1 MSHKVLPLSEVMSH
15 EFGLIEG
22 NFHNISEADIASAIP
37 SHLTFEQLKQHLYE
51 GNLVLVSDT
60 PQTPALLS
68 YNDPIGPKTWRLN
81 SEVISE
87 LSDDAANNLLAITKT
102 TRATGGYRSCIGET
116 STPERVYTP
125 PPIATASEEELI
137 KEFEYSF
144 EVGCSD
150 TTIKKMVHS
159 DFALAKTEKENAVTR
174 WEQANTELGTR
185 YTALCVFDEP
195 KRLNIHIADDNLG
208 LTPLEAVTLQ
218 KAGSHKAEEGFI
230 PVVPA
235 VRLGERLGLPTEG
248 YYYHFNDGE
257 LVQEYKILGEEKW
270 AFYATQSTQDKL
282 NDERGFTKDQ
292 SAILVYWKLA
302 DQIIEN
308 QYIIYLERQI
318 TREELDNLSEDW
330 LCENGIKLDIPALF
344 DTVKQPEEARSEV
357 NNDETQAEQT
367 AATHTVTA
375 GEDWQSIAELY
386 GMGAKALLL
395 LNPVFEADPL
405 SLAVGD
411 EITVA
416 EKQQQQAPDKKNTFP
431 PLRPQTYNNIRNS
444 HYQHSDPLLGLTKY
458 RAINTADFVE
468 GDVVILN
475 LKDATSLLVFA
486 KSCTRPDGCIEI
498 GDQQESISNFGPWS
512 FFFAQANANPAAVI
526 PAIQATQAQMAMGS
540 SAAVAG
546 SPEQAQ
552 QTQTAAM
559 QLDKLA
565 GTLKDKIVESYR
577 WQVEGIGALFAMQQ
591 SLFGDNTQ
599 YTDQD
604 LRQVTTAQ
612 SRVRVHITEPQNGEF
627 YPHVQGYHVDDT
639 RIPIKYVKQG
649 NNGQLSVAIEENG
662 PTIYWTPEENGEASW
677 QTTPDHSD
685 GFEKDD
691 ILVTP
696 IHSDSDANVTVTP
709 APEEKDWR
717 DAILVFPE
725 SSGIAPLYVVYNQ
738 NSSSKAT
745 PQVKPLEAGTYGE
758 LAPRSVKDG
767 MDIDHIPSFKAI
779 QKWAESD
786 GQPLTKK
793 ELAALK
799 RATNGVAIPHEVH
812 KDFSRT
818 YGGRNTATQS
828 SLDSKDLREAAQ
840 KDMHILKTHLKDYG
854 YSEKD
859 IEAAFNK
866 LNRLNEESGIYE
878 QNN

>member
-1 MSHKVLPLSEVMSH
+1 MSH

-22 NFHNISEADIASAIP
+22 NFHNLTEADIASAIP
-37 SHLTFEQLKQHLYE
+37 AHLTFEQLKQHLYE
-51 GNLVLVSDT
+51 GKLALVSDT

-68 YNDPIGPKTWRLN
+68 YNDPVGPKTWRLN
-81 SEVISE
+81 SEVIPAF
-87 LSDDAANNLLAITKT
+87 SDDAANNLLAKTKITRT
-102 TRATGGYRSCIGET
+102 TGGYSSCLGET
-116 STPERVYTP
+116 STLERAYTP
-125 PPIATASEEELI
+125 QPIATESEEEI
-137 KEFEYSF
+137 TKEFEYSF

-150 TTIKKMVHS
+150 ATIKKMVHS

-174 WEQANTELGTR
+174 WEQTKTEQGTR

-195 KRLNIHIADDNLG
+195 KRLNIHIADDSFG
-208 LTPLEAVTLQ
+208 LTPLESITLQ
-218 KAGSHKAEEGFI
+218 KAGSHKTEEGFI

-248 YYYHFNDGE
+248 YYYHFNNGE

-270 AFYATQSTQDKL
+270 AFYATKSTQDKL

-302 DQIIEN
+302 NQVLEN
-308 QYIIYLERQI
+308 QYVIYLERQV

-330 LCENGIKLDIPALF
+330 LSENGVKLDIPALL
-344 DTVKQPEEARSEV
+344 DAAKQPEEACAED
-357 NNDETQAEQT
+357 NNDETEAQYTGE
-367 AATHTVTA
+367 THNVAA
-375 GEDWQSIAELY
+375 GETWQSVAKLY
-386 GMGAKALLL
+386 GMGAKALLS
-395 LNPVFEADPL
+395 LNPAYDADPL
-405 SLAVGD
+405 SLAAGD
-411 EITVA
+411 EIVVA
-416 EKQQQQAPDKKNTFP
+416 EVQQQQAPDKKNTFP

-458 RAINTADFVE
+458 RAINAADFVE
-468 GDVVILN
+468 GDVAILN
-475 LKDATSLLVFA
+475 LQDATSSLVFA
-486 KSCTRPDGCIEI
+486 KSCTRPEGCIEI

-512 FFFAQANANPAAVI
+512 FFFAQANATPAAFM

-540 SAAVAG
+540 SATVAG
-546 SPEQAQ
+546 SPEQTQ
-552 QTQTAAM
+552 QSQTAAM

-565 GTLKDKIVESYR
+565 GTLKDKIVEGYR

-612 SRVRVHITEPQNGEF
+612 SRVRVHITEPQDGEF

-709 APEEKDWR
+709 VPEEKDWR

-725 SSGIAPLYVVYNQ
+725 SSGIAPLYVVYKESPRDKPGVVTGKGEDIFGIWLADAGKDFGAPIPSQ
-738 NSSSKAT
+738 IADKLRGREFSSFDDFRR
-745 PQVKPLEAGTYGE
+745 VFWGE
-758 LAPRSVKDG
+758 IANDPTLSSQFIPANLKRMMDGKAPRARFKD
-767 MDIDHIPSFKAI
+767 
-779 QKWAESD
+779 
-786 GQPLTKK
+786 T
-793 ELAALK
+793 
-799 RATNGVAIPHEVH
+799 V
-812 KDFSRT
+812 
-818 YGGRNTATQS
+818 GGRRSFELHHVEEVQHGGSVYDVDNLRVNTP
-828 SLDSKDLREAAQ
+828 RN
-840 KDMHILKTHLKDYG
+840 HI
-854 YSEKD
+854 D
-859 IEAAFNK
+859 IHK
-866 LNRLNEESGIYE
+866 S
-878 QNN
+878 

>member
-1 MSHKVLPLSEVMSH
+1 MSH

-22 NFHNISEADIASAIP
+22 NFHNLAEADIASAIP
-37 SHLTFEQLKQHLYE
+37 AHLTFDQLKQHLHE
-51 GNLVLVSDT
+51 GKLVLVSDT
-60 PQTPALLS
+60 PQIPALLS

-81 SEVISE
+81 SEVISAFSE
-87 LSDDAANNLLAITKT
+87 DAAEELLAKTKIP
-102 TRATGGYRSCIGET
+102 RATGGYSTRIGET
-116 STPERVYTP
+116 ATLERAYTP
-125 PPIATASEEELI
+125 QPIAVESEEEI
-137 KEFEYSF
+137 TKEFEYSF

-150 TTIKKMVHS
+150 ATIKKMVHN

-174 WEQANTELGTR
+174 WEQANTEQGTR

-195 KRLNIHIADDNLG
+195 KRLNVHIADDNLG
-208 LTPLEAVTLQ
+208 LTSLESITLQ
-218 KAGSHKAEEGFI
+218 KAGSHKTEEGFI

-257 LVQEYKILGEEKW
+257 LVQEYKILGQEKW
-270 AFYATQSTQDKL
+270 AFYATRSTQETL

-302 DQIIEN
+302 NQVLEN

-330 LCENGIKLDIPALF
+330 LSENGIKLDVPALF
-344 DTVKQPEEARSEV
+344 DAVKQPEESRSD
-357 NNDETQAEQT
+357 NIDDETEAEQT
-367 AATHTVTA
+367 AATHIVVA
-375 GEDWQSIAELY
+375 GESWQSIAERH
-386 GMGAKALLL
+386 GMGAKALLS

-405 SLAVGD
+405 SLTIGD
-411 EITVA
+411 EIVVA
-416 EKQQQQAPDKKNTFP
+416 EAQQKQTPDKKNTFP

-458 RAINTADFVE
+458 RAINAADFVE
-468 GDVVILN
+468 GDVAILN
-475 LKDATSLLVFA
+475 LKDATSSLVFA
-486 KSCTRPDGCIEI
+486 KSCTRPEGCIEI
-498 GDQQESISNFGPWS
+498 GEQQESISNFGPWS
-512 FFFAQANANPAAVI
+512 FFFAQANATPAAVM

-546 SPEQAQ
+546 SPEQTQ

-565 GTLKDKIVESYR
+565 GTLKDKIVEGYR
-577 WQVEGIGALFAMQQ
+577 WQVEGIGALFVMQQ

-604 LRQVTTAQ
+604 LRQVTAAQ
-612 SRVRVHITEPQNGEF
+612 SRVRVHITEPQDGEF

-649 NNGQLSVAIEENG
+649 NNGQLSVAIEDNG

-696 IHSDSDANVTVTP
+696 IHSDSDANVIVTP

-725 SSGIAPLYVVYNQ
+725 SSGIAPLYVVYNK
-738 NSSSKAT
+738 NSSGKAN
-745 PQVKPLEAGTYGE
+745 PKVKPLEVGTYGE

-767 MDIDHIPSFKAI
+767 MDIDHIPS
-779 QKWAESD
+779 Q
-786 GQPLTKK
+786 
-793 ELAALK
+793 AALK
-799 RATNGVAIPHEVH
+799 TATETLLGQSLTREQERTLINSAAAIAIPQEVH
-812 KDFSRT
+812 RKCSET
-818 YGGRNTATQS
+818 YGGRNKKEKQHADAMDIKS
-828 SLDSKDLREAAQ
+828 AVDSNFDAIKSCLQEQ
-840 KDMHILKTHLKDYG
+840 G
-854 YSEKD
+854 YSEQELENARTKLHD
-859 IEAAFNK
+859 INK
-866 LNRLNEESGIYE
+866 
-878 QNN
+878 NNGWY

>member
-1 MSHKVLPLSEVMSH
+1 
-15 EFGLIEG
+15 
-22 NFHNISEADIASAIP
+22 
-37 SHLTFEQLKQHLYE
+37 
-51 GNLVLVSDT
+51 
-60 PQTPALLS
+60 
-68 YNDPIGPKTWRLN
+68 
-81 SEVISE
+81 
-87 LSDDAANNLLAITKT
+87 
-102 TRATGGYRSCIGET
+102 C
-116 STPERVYTP
+116 
-125 PPIATASEEELI
+125 
-137 KEFEYSF
+137 
-144 EVGCSD
+144 
-150 TTIKKMVHS
+150 
-159 DFALAKTEKENAVTR
+159 
-174 WEQANTELGTR
+174 
-185 YTALCVFDEP
+185 
-195 KRLNIHIADDNLG
+195 
-208 LTPLEAVTLQ
+208 
-218 KAGSHKAEEGFI
+218 
-230 PVVPA
+230 
-235 VRLGERLGLPTEG
+235 
-248 YYYHFNDGE
+248 
-257 LVQEYKILGEEKW
+257 
-270 AFYATQSTQDKL
+270 
-282 NDERGFTKDQ
+282 
-292 SAILVYWKLA
+292 KLA

-344 DTVKQPEEARSEV
+344 DAVKQPEEARSEG

-367 AATHTVTA
+367 AATHTVTV

-411 EITVA
+411 EIIVA

-458 RAINTADFVE
+458 RAINTADCIE

-475 LKDATSLLVFA
+475 LKDATSSIVFA
-486 KSCTRPDGCIEI
+486 KSCTRPEGCIEI

-546 SPEQAQ
+546 SPEQMQ

-565 GTLKDKIVESYR
+565 GTLKEKIVEGYR

-612 SRVRVHITEPQNGEF
+612 SRVRVHITEPQGGEF

-725 SSGIAPLYVVYNQ
+725 SSGIAPLYVVYKE
-738 NSSSKAT
+738 S
-745 PQVKPLEAGTYGE
+745 PRDKPGVVTGKGEDIFGIWLADAGKDLG
-758 LAPRSVKDG
+758 AP
-767 MDIDHIPSFKAI
+767 IPSQIADKLRGREFSSFDAFREGFWYAVGEDQTLINQFSRANQRLIKRGRSPFSLPSEQVGGRQRYELHHKEEI
-779 QKWAESD
+779 QYGGEVFHVD
-786 GQPLTKK
+786 NLCVLTP
-793 ELAALK
+793 K
-799 RATNGVAIPHEVH
+799 RHISIH
-812 KDFSRT
+812 KD
-818 YGGRNTATQS
+818 Q
-828 SLDSKDLREAAQ
+828 
-840 KDMHILKTHLKDYG
+840 
-854 YSEKD
+854 
-859 IEAAFNK
+859 
-866 LNRLNEESGIYE
+866 
-878 QNN
+878 

>member
-1 MSHKVLPLSEVMSH
+1 MSYKILPLSEVMSH

-22 NFHNISEADIASAIP
+22 DLHNLVEADVASVTP

-51 GNLVLVSDT
+51 GKLVLVSDT

-68 YNDPIGPKTWRLN
+68 YNDPVGSKTWRLN
-81 SEVISE
+81 SEAIPAF
-87 LSDDAANNLLAITKT
+87 SDDAADNLLAKTKITRT
-102 TRATGGYRSCIGET
+102 TGGYSSCIGDT
-116 STPERVYTP
+116 SALERVYTP
-125 PPIATASEEELI
+125 QPIAAESEEEI
-137 KEFEYSF
+137 TKEFEYSF

-150 TTIKKMVHS
+150 ATIKKMVHS
-159 DFALAKTEKENAVTR
+159 DFAIAKTENENAVTR
-174 WEQANTELGTR
+174 WEQANTEQGTR
-185 YTALCVFDEP
+185 YTALCAFDEP

-218 KAGSHKAEEGFI
+218 KAGSHKAIEGFI

-270 AFYATQSTQDKL
+270 AFYATQSTQDTL

-302 DQIIEN
+302 NQILEN

-318 TREELDNLSEDW
+318 TREELDNLNEDW
-330 LCENGIKLDIPALF
+330 LSENGIKLDIPALF
-344 DTVKQPEEARSEV
+344 DAAKQPEEARSED
-357 NNDETQAEQT
+357 NNDEAEAEQT
-367 AATHTVTA
+367 AATHIVVA
-375 GEDWQSIAELY
+375 GETWQSIAERY
-386 GMGAKALLL
+386 GMGAKALLS
-395 LNPVFEADPL
+395 LNPVFESDPL

-411 EITVA
+411 EIVIA
-416 EKQQQQAPDKKNTFP
+416 ETQQQQAPDKKNTFP

-458 RAINTADFVE
+458 RAINAADCVE
-468 GDVVILN
+468 GDVAILN
-475 LKDATSLLVFA
+475 LKDVMSSLVFA
-486 KSCTRPDGCIEI
+486 KSCTRPKGCIEI
-498 GDQQESISNFGPWS
+498 GDQQESISNFGSWS
-512 FFFAQANANPAAVI
+512 FFSQANAAVPAVI
-526 PAIQATQAQMAMGS
+526 PAIQATQAQMAIGS

-546 SPEQAQ
+546 SPEQTQ

-565 GTLKDKIVESYR
+565 GTLKDKIVEGYR

-612 SRVRVHITEPQNGEF
+612 SRIRVHITEPKDGEF
-627 YPHVQGYHVDDT
+627 YPHVQGYHIDDT

-649 NNGQLSVAIEENG
+649 SNDQLSVAIEKNG

-677 QTTPDHSD
+677 QSTPDHSD

-725 SSGIAPLYVVYNQ
+725 SSGIAPLYVVYNK
-738 NSSSKAT
+738 NSSGKT
-745 PQVKPLEAGTYGE
+745 KTQVKPLEVGTYGE

-767 MDIDHIPSFKAI
+767 MDIDHIPSLKAI

-840 KDMHILKTHLKDYG
+840 KDMNILKTHLKNYG

-878 QNN
+878 KNN

>member
-1 MSHKVLPLSEVMSH
+1 MSYKTLPLSEVMSH

-22 NFHNISEADIASAIP
+22 DFHNLAEADIASAIP
-37 SHLTFEQLKQHLYE
+37 ANLTFEQLKQHLYE
-51 GNLVLVSDT
+51 GKLILVSDR

-68 YNDPIGPKTWRLN
+68 YNDPIGSKTWRLN
-81 SEVISE
+81 SEVISAF
-87 LSDDAANNLLAITKT
+87 SDDAAEELLAKTKIP
-102 TRATGGYRSCIGET
+102 RATGGYSARIGDT
-116 STPERVYTP
+116 ATLERAYTP
-125 PPIATASEEELI
+125 QPIAVESEEEI
-137 KEFEYSF
+137 TKEFEYSF

-150 TTIKKMVHS
+150 ATIKKMVCCN
-159 DFALAKTEKENAVTR
+159 FALAKTEKENAVTR
-174 WEQANTELGTR
+174 WEQANTEQGTR

-218 KAGSHKAEEGFI
+218 KAGSHKTEEGFI

-257 LVQEYKILGEEKW
+257 LVQEYKILGQEKW
-270 AFYATQSTQDKL
+270 AFYATRSTQDTL

-302 DQIIEN
+302 NQVLEN

-330 LCENGIKLDIPALF
+330 LSENGIKLDIPALF
-344 DTVKQPEEARSEV
+344 DAAKQPEEARVED
-357 NNDETQAEQT
+357 NNDETEAEQT
-367 AATHTVTA
+367 AATHIVVA
-375 GEDWQSIAELY
+375 GETWQSIAERY
-386 GMGAKALLL
+386 GMGAKALLS

-405 SLAVGD
+405 SLAIGD
-411 EITVA
+411 EIVVA
-416 EKQQQQAPDKKNTFP
+416 EVLQQQAPDKKNTFP

-444 HYQHSDPLLGLTKY
+444 HYQHSDALLWLTTH
-458 RAINTADFVE
+458 RAINAADFVE
-468 GDVVILN
+468 SDVAILN
-475 LKDATSLLVFA
+475 LKDATSSLVFA
-486 KSCTRPDGCIEI
+486 KSCTRPEGCIEI

-512 FFFAQANANPAAVI
+512 FFFAQANATPAAFI

-546 SPEQAQ
+546 SPEQTQ

-565 GTLKDKIVESYR
+565 GTLKDKIVEGYR

-591 SLFGDNTQ
+591 NLFGDNTQ

-612 SRVRVHITEPQNGEF
+612 SRVRVHITEPKDGEF
-627 YPHVQGYHVDDT
+627 YPHVQGYHIDDT

-649 NNGQLSVAIEENG
+649 NNGQLSVAIEKNG
-662 PTIYWTPEENGEASW
+662 PSIYWTPEENGEASW
-677 QTTPDHSD
+677 QSTPDHSD

-696 IHSDSDANVTVTP
+696 IHSDGDANVTVTP

-725 SSGIAPLYVVYNQ
+725 SSGIAPLYVVYKE
-738 NSSSKAT
+738 S
-745 PQVKPLEAGTYGE
+745 PRDKPGVVTGKGEDIFGIWLAGAGKD
-758 LAPRSVKDG
+758 LGAP
-767 MDIDHIPSFKAI
+767 IPSQIADKLRGKEFSNFDAFRKAFWI
-779 QKWAESD
+779 
-786 GQPLTKK
+786 
-793 ELAALK
+793 
-799 RATNGVAIPHEVH
+799 EV
-812 KDFSRT
+812 
-818 YGGRNTATQS
+818 
-828 SLDSKDLREAAQ
+828 SKDSVLMAQ
-840 KDMHILKTHLKDYG
+840 FNRTNQKKISSGKSPIAPKGEHYG
-854 YSEKD
+854 KM
-859 IEAAFNK
+859 I
-866 LNRLNEESGIYE
+866 RYE
-878 QNN
+878 IHHQHEISKGGAVFHVDNLAVVTPKHHKRIHFGKN

>member
-1 MSHKVLPLSEVMSH
+1 
-15 EFGLIEG
+15 
-22 NFHNISEADIASAIP
+22 
-37 SHLTFEQLKQHLYE
+37 
-51 GNLVLVSDT
+51 
-60 PQTPALLS
+60 
-68 YNDPIGPKTWRLN
+68 
-81 SEVISE
+81 
-87 LSDDAANNLLAITKT
+87 
-102 TRATGGYRSCIGET
+102 
-116 STPERVYTP
+116 
-125 PPIATASEEELI
+125 
-137 KEFEYSF
+137 
-144 EVGCSD
+144 
-150 TTIKKMVHS
+150 
-159 DFALAKTEKENAVTR
+159 
-174 WEQANTELGTR
+174 
-185 YTALCVFDEP
+185 
-195 KRLNIHIADDNLG
+195 
-208 LTPLEAVTLQ
+208 
-218 KAGSHKAEEGFI
+218 
-230 PVVPA
+230 
-235 VRLGERLGLPTEG
+235 
-248 YYYHFNDGE
+248 
-257 LVQEYKILGEEKW
+257 
-270 AFYATQSTQDKL
+270 
-282 NDERGFTKDQ
+282 
-292 SAILVYWKLA
+292 
-302 DQIIEN
+302 
-308 QYIIYLERQI
+308 
-318 TREELDNLSEDW
+318 NLSEDW

-344 DTVKQPEEARSEV
+344 DAVKQPEEARSEG

-367 AATHTVTA
+367 AATHTVTV

-411 EITVA
+411 EIIVA

-458 RAINTADFVE
+458 RAINTADCIE

-475 LKDATSLLVFA
+475 LKDATSSLVFA
-486 KSCTRPDGCIEI
+486 KSCTRPEGCIEI

-546 SPEQAQ
+546 SPEQMQ

-565 GTLKDKIVESYR
+565 GTLKDKIVEGYR

-612 SRVRVHITEPQNGEF
+612 SRVRVHITEPQDGEF

-725 SSGIAPLYVVYNQ
+725 SSGIAPLYVVYKE
-738 NSSSKAT
+738 S
-745 PQVKPLEAGTYGE
+745 PRDKPGVVTGKGEDIFGIWLADAGKDLG
-758 LAPRSVKDG
+758 AP
-767 MDIDHIPSFKAI
+767 IPSQIADKLRGREFSSFDAFREGFWYAVGEDQTLLNQFSRANQRLIKRGRSPFSLPSEQVGGRQRYELHHKEEI
-779 QKWAESD
+779 QYGGEVFHVD
-786 GQPLTKK
+786 NLCVLTP
-793 ELAALK
+793 K
-799 RATNGVAIPHEVH
+799 RHISIH
-812 KDFSRT
+812 KD
-818 YGGRNTATQS
+818 Q
-828 SLDSKDLREAAQ
+828 
-840 KDMHILKTHLKDYG
+840 
-854 YSEKD
+854 
-859 IEAAFNK
+859 
-866 LNRLNEESGIYE
+866 
-878 QNN
+878 

>member
-1 MSHKVLPLSEVMSH
+1 MVFTLGISVSYKILPLSEVMSH

-22 NFHNISEADIASAIP
+22 DLHNLVEADVASVTP

-51 GNLVLVSDT
+51 GKLVLVSDT

-68 YNDPIGPKTWRLN
+68 YNDPIGSKTWRLN
-81 SEVISE
+81 SEVIPAF
-87 LSDDAANNLLAITKT
+87 SDDAADNLLAKTKITRT
-102 TRATGGYRSCIGET
+102 TGGYSSCIGDT
-116 STPERVYTP
+116 SALERVYTSQ
-125 PPIATASEEELI
+125 PIAAEDEEEI
-137 KEFEYSF
+137 TKEFEYSF

-150 TTIKKMVHS
+150 ATIKKMVHS
-159 DFALAKTEKENAVTR
+159 DFAIAKTENENAVTR
-174 WEQANTELGTR
+174 WEQANTEQGTR
-185 YTALCVFDEP
+185 YTALCAFDEP

-218 KAGSHKAEEGFI
+218 KAGSQKAVEGFI

-257 LVQEYKILGEEKW
+257 LVQEYKILEEEKW
-270 AFYATQSTQDKL
+270 AFYATQSTQDTL

-302 DQIIEN
+302 NQILEN

-318 TREELDNLSEDW
+318 TREELDHLSEDW
-330 LCENGIKLDIPALF
+330 LSENGIKLDIPALF
-344 DTVKQPEEARSEV
+344 DAAKQPEEARSED
-357 NNDETQAEQT
+357 NNDEAEAEQT
-367 AATHTVTA
+367 AATHIVVA
-375 GEDWQSIAELY
+375 GETWQSIAELY
-386 GMGAKALLL
+386 GIGAKALLS
-395 LNPVFEADPL
+395 LNPVFEDDPL

-411 EITVA
+411 EIVIA
-416 EKQQQQAPDKKNTFP
+416 ETQQQAPDKKNAFP

-458 RAINTADFVE
+458 RAINAADCVE
-468 GDVVILN
+468 GDVAILN
-475 LKDATSLLVFA
+475 LKDVMSSLVFA
-486 KSCTRPDGCIEI
+486 KSCTRPKGCIEI
-498 GDQQESISNFGPWS
+498 GDQQESISNFGSWS
-512 FFFAQANANPAAVI
+512 FFSQANAAVPAVI
-526 PAIQATQAQMAMGS
+526 PAIQATQAQMAIGS

-546 SPEQAQ
+546 SPEQTQ
-552 QTQTAAM
+552 QSQTAAM

-565 GTLKDKIVESYR
+565 GTLKDKIVEGYR

-612 SRVRVHITEPQNGEF
+612 SRIRVHITEPKDGEF
-627 YPHVQGYHVDDT
+627 YPHVQGYHIDDT

-649 NNGQLSVAIEENG
+649 SSGQLSVAIEKNG

-685 GFEKDD
+685 GFEKND

-725 SSGIAPLYVVYNQ
+725 SSGIAPLYVVYKESPRDKPGVVTGKGEDIFGIWLADAGKDLGAPVPSQ
-738 NSSSKAT
+738 IADKLRGREFSSFDDFRR
-745 PQVKPLEAGTYGE
+745 VFWGE
-758 LAPRSVKDG
+758 IANDPTLSSQFIPANLKRMMDGKAPRARFKD
-767 MDIDHIPSFKAI
+767 
-779 QKWAESD
+779 
-786 GQPLTKK
+786 T
-793 ELAALK
+793 
-799 RATNGVAIPHEVH
+799 V
-812 KDFSRT
+812 
-818 YGGRNTATQS
+818 GGRRSFELHHVEEIQHGGSVYDVDNLRVNTP
-828 SLDSKDLREAAQ
+828 RN
-840 KDMHILKTHLKDYG
+840 HI
-854 YSEKD
+854 D
-859 IEAAFNK
+859 IHK
-866 LNRLNEESGIYE
+866 S
-878 QNN
+878 

>member
-1 MSHKVLPLSEVMSH
+1 MSYKTLPLSEVMSH

-22 NFHNISEADIASAIP
+22 NFHNLAEADIASAIP
-37 SHLTFEQLKQHLYE
+37 AHLTFEQLKQHLHE
-51 GNLVLVSDT
+51 GKLVLVSDT
-60 PQTPALLS
+60 PQIPAFLS

-81 SEVISE
+81 SEVISAF
-87 LSDDAANNLLAITKT
+87 SDDATKELLAKTKIS
-102 TRATGGYRSCIGET
+102 RATGGYSTRIVET
-116 STPERVYTP
+116 ATLERAYTP
-125 PPIATASEEELI
+125 QPIATESEEEI
-137 KEFEYSF
+137 TKEFEYSF

-150 TTIKKMVHS
+150 ATMKKMVHS

-174 WEQANTELGTR
+174 WEQANTEQGTR

-218 KAGSHKAEEGFI
+218 KAGSHKAVEGFI

-270 AFYATQSTQDKL
+270 AFYATRSTQDTL

-302 DQIIEN
+302 NQVLEN

-330 LCENGIKLDIPALF
+330 LSENGIKLDIPALF
-344 DTVKQPEEARSEV
+344 DAAKQPEEARVED
-357 NNDETQAEQT
+357 NNDETEAEQT
-367 AATHTVTA
+367 AATHIVVA
-375 GEDWQSIAELY
+375 GETWQSIAELY
-386 GMGAKALLL
+386 GMGAKALLS

-405 SLAVGD
+405 SLSAGD
-411 EITVA
+411 EIVVA
-416 EKQQQQAPDKKNTFP
+416 EAQQQAPDKKDTFP

-444 HYQHSDPLLGLTKY
+444 HYQHSDALLWLTTH
-458 RAINTADFVE
+458 RAINAADFVE
-468 GDVVILN
+468 SDVAILN
-475 LKDATSLLVFA
+475 LKDATSSLVFA
-486 KSCTRPDGCIEI
+486 KSCTRPEGCIEI

-512 FFFAQANANPAAVI
+512 FFFAQANANPAAAI

-546 SPEQAQ
+546 SPEQTQ

-565 GTLKDKIVESYR
+565 GTLKDKIVEGYR

-612 SRVRVHITEPQNGEF
+612 SRVRVHITEPQDGEF

-649 NNGQLSVAIEENG
+649 NNGQLSVAIEDNG

-696 IHSDSDANVTVTP
+696 IHSDGDTNVTVTP

-725 SSGIAPLYVVYNQ
+725 SSGIAPLYVVYATFGK
-738 NSSSKAT
+738 SSSKNYKKTFFDEYPELEGKVVVHHAVEQQVLLRYPDIVTESEMHSLENLRGIPKEKNSTLHLSKIRREWNRFYRTNPSASKQDLLDYAEQIDNKWGHEFT
-745 PQVKPLEAGTYGE
+745 PQL
-758 LAPRSVKDG
+758 D
-767 MDIDHIPSFKAI
+767 
-779 QKWAESD
+779 
-786 GQPLTKK
+786 TKK
-793 ELAALK
+793 
-799 RATNGVAIPHEVH
+799 
-812 KDFSRT
+812 
-818 YGGRNTATQS
+818 
-828 SLDSKDLREAAQ
+828 
-840 KDMHILKTHLKDYG
+840 
-854 YSEKD
+854 
-859 IEAAFNK
+859 
-866 LNRLNEESGIYE
+866 
-878 QNN
+878 

>member
-1 MSHKVLPLSEVMSH
+1 MSYKVLPLSEVMSH

-81 SEVISE
+81 SEVIPAF
-87 LSDDAANNLLAITKT
+87 SDDTANNLLAKTKITRT
-102 TRATGGYRSCIGET
+102 TGGYSSCLGET
-116 STPERVYTP
+116 STLERVYTP
-125 PPIATASEEELI
+125 QPIATESEEEI
-137 KEFEYSF
+137 TKEFEYSF

-150 TTIKKMVHS
+150 ATIKKMVHS
-159 DFALAKTEKENAVTR
+159 DFALAKTEKENALTR
-174 WEQANTELGTR
+174 WEQTNTEQGTR

-208 LTPLEAVTLQ
+208 LTPQEAVTL
-218 KAGSHKAEEGFI
+218 KKVGSHKAEEGFI

-282 NDERGFTKDQ
+282 NDEGGFTKDQ

-344 DTVKQPEEARSEV
+344 NAVKQPEEARSEG

-367 AATHTVTA
+367 AATHTVTV

-411 EITVA
+411 EIIVA

-458 RAINTADFVE
+458 RAINTADCIE

-475 LKDATSLLVFA
+475 LKDATSSLVFA
-486 KSCTRPDGCIEI
+486 KSCTRPEGCIEI

-546 SPEQAQ
+546 SPEQMQ

-565 GTLKDKIVESYR
+565 GTLKDKIVEGYR

-612 SRVRVHITEPQNGEF
+612 SRVRVHITEPQDGEF

-725 SSGIAPLYVVYNQ
+725 SSGIAPLYVVYKERLRDKPGVVTGKGEDILGIWLADAGKDLGAPIPSQ
-738 NSSSKAT
+738 IADKLRGSEFSSFDDFRR
-745 PQVKPLEAGTYGE
+745 VFWGE
-758 LAPRSVKDG
+758 IANDPTLSSQFIPANLKRMMDGKAPRARFKD
-767 MDIDHIPSFKAI
+767 
-779 QKWAESD
+779 
-786 GQPLTKK
+786 T
-793 ELAALK
+793 
-799 RATNGVAIPHEVH
+799 V
-812 KDFSRT
+812 
-818 YGGRNTATQS
+818 GGRRSFELHHVEEIQHGGSVYDVDNLRVNTP
-828 SLDSKDLREAAQ
+828 RN
-840 KDMHILKTHLKDYG
+840 HI
-854 YSEKD
+854 D
-859 IEAAFNK
+859 IHK
-866 LNRLNEESGIYE
+866 S
-878 QNN
+878 

>member
-1 MSHKVLPLSEVMSH
+1 MSYKTLPLSEVMSH

-22 NFHNISEADIASAIP
+22 DFHNLAEADIASAIP
-37 SHLTFEQLKQHLYE
+37 AHLTFEQLKQHLHE
-51 GNLVLVSDT
+51 GKLVLVSDT

-68 YNDPIGPKTWRLN
+68 YNDPIGSKTWRLN
-81 SEVISE
+81 SEVISAF
-87 LSDDAANNLLAITKT
+87 SDDATKELLAKTKT
-102 TRATGGYRSCIGET
+102 PRATGGYSTRIVET
-116 STPERVYTP
+116 ATLERAYTP
-125 PPIATASEEELI
+125 QPIATESEEEI
-137 KEFEYSF
+137 TKEFEYSF

-150 TTIKKMVHS
+150 ATIKKMVHS

-174 WEQANTELGTR
+174 WEQANTEQGTR

-218 KAGSHKAEEGFI
+218 KAGSHKTEEGFI

-270 AFYATQSTQDKL
+270 AFYATRSTQDKL

-302 DQIIEN
+302 NQVLEN
-308 QYIIYLERQI
+308 QYIIYLDRQI

-330 LCENGIKLDIPALF
+330 LSENGIKLDIPALF
-344 DTVKQPEEARSEV
+344 DAAKQPEEARVED
-357 NNDETQAEQT
+357 NNDETEAEQT
-367 AATHTVTA
+367 AATHIVVA
-375 GEDWQSIAELY
+375 GETWQSIAERY
-386 GMGAKALLL
+386 GMGAKALLS
-395 LNPVFEADPL
+395 LNPVYDADPL
-405 SLAVGD
+405 SLSAGD
-411 EITVA
+411 EIVVA
-416 EKQQQQAPDKKNTFP
+416 EAEHQQAPDKKNTFP

-444 HYQHSDPLLGLTKY
+444 HYQHSDALLWLTTH
-458 RAINTADFVE
+458 RAINAADFVE
-468 GDVVILN
+468 SDVAILN
-475 LKDATSLLVFA
+475 LKDATSSLVFA
-486 KSCTRPDGCIEI
+486 KSCTRPEGCIEI

-512 FFFAQANANPAAVI
+512 FFFAQANATPAAFM

-546 SPEQAQ
+546 SPEQTQ

-565 GTLKDKIVESYR
+565 GTLKDKIVEGYR

-612 SRVRVHITEPQNGEF
+612 SRVRVHITEPKDGEF

-649 NNGQLSVAIEENG
+649 NNGQLSVAIEKNG

-696 IHSDSDANVTVTP
+696 IHSDGDANVTVTP

-725 SSGIAPLYVVYNQ
+725 SSGIAPLYVVYNK
-738 NSSSKAT
+738 NSSGKAN
-745 PQVKPLEAGTYGE
+745 PKVKPLEVGTYGE

-767 MDIDHIPSFKAI
+767 MDIDHIPSK
-779 QKWAESD
+779 
-786 GQPLTKK
+786 
-793 ELAALK
+793 AALL
-799 RATNGVAIPHEVH
+799 RAAEEMIGRPLSSDEKAAIIKSGASVAIPREIHQKCSE
-812 KDFSRT
+812 T
-818 YGGRNTATQS
+818 YGGRNKEAKQI
-828 SLDSKDLREAAQ
+828 DDAKDLKSAVDSNFNAIKEC
-840 KDMHILKTHLKDYG
+840 LKNNG
-854 YSEKD
+854 YIEEELEKARSELH
-859 IEAAFNK
+859 K
-866 LNRLNEESGIYE
+866 LNK
-878 QNN
+878 QNGWY

>member
-1 MSHKVLPLSEVMSH
+1 MSYKVLPLSELMSH

-22 NFHNISEADIASAIP
+22 NFHNLAEADIASAIP
-37 SHLTFEQLKQHLYE
+37 AHLTFEQLKQHLYE
-51 GNLVLVSDT
+51 GKLILVSDT

-68 YNDPIGPKTWRLN
+68 YNDPIGSKTWRLN
-81 SEVISE
+81 SEVISAF
-87 LSDDAANNLLAITKT
+87 SDDAAEELLAKTKIP
-102 TRATGGYRSCIGET
+102 RATGGYSARIGDT
-116 STPERVYTP
+116 VTLERAYTP
-125 PPIATASEEELI
+125 QPIAVESEEEI
-137 KEFEYSF
+137 TKEFEYSF

-150 TTIKKMVHS
+150 ATIKKMVHN

-174 WEQANTELGTR
+174 WEQANTEQGTR

-218 KAGSHKAEEGFI
+218 KAGSHKTEEGFI

-257 LVQEYKILGEEKW
+257 LVQEYKILGQEKW
-270 AFYATQSTQDKL
+270 AFYATRSTQDTL

-302 DQIIEN
+302 NQVLEN

-330 LCENGIKLDIPALF
+330 LSENGIKLDVPALF
-344 DTVKQPEEARSEV
+344 DAVKQPEESRSD
-357 NNDETQAEQT
+357 NIDDETEAEQT
-367 AATHTVTA
+367 AATHIVVA
-375 GEDWQSIAELY
+375 GESWQSIAERY
-386 GMGAKALLL
+386 GMGAKALLS

-405 SLAVGD
+405 SLTIGD
-411 EITVA
+411 EIVVA
-416 EKQQQQAPDKKNTFP
+416 EAQQKQAPDKKNTFP

-458 RAINTADFVE
+458 RAINAADFVE
-468 GDVVILN
+468 GDVAILN
-475 LKDATSLLVFA
+475 LKDATSSLVFA
-486 KSCTRPDGCIEI
+486 KSCTRPEGCIEI

-512 FFFAQANANPAAVI
+512 FFFAQANATPAAFI

-546 SPEQAQ
+546 SPEQTQ
-552 QTQTAAM
+552 QSQTAAM

-565 GTLKDKIVESYR
+565 GTLKDKIVEGYR

-612 SRVRVHITEPQNGEF
+612 SRVRVHITEPRNGEF

-649 NNGQLSVAIEENG
+649 NNSQLSVAIEENG

-725 SSGIAPLYVVYNQ
+725 SSGIAPLYVVYKE
-738 NSSSKAT
+738 S
-745 PQVKPLEAGTYGE
+745 PRDKPGVVTGKGEDIFGIWLADAGKDLG
-758 LAPRSVKDG
+758 AP
-767 MDIDHIPSFKAI
+767 IPSQIADKLRGREFSSFDAFRQAFWLEVSQDSFLKGQFNAQNQIRIGLGKAP
-779 QKWAESD
+779 KTRSRD
-786 GQPLTKK
+786 KVGKRNSF
-793 ELAALK
+793 ELHHIDEVQNGGKVYDLDNLK
-799 RATNGVAIPHEVH
+799 VTTPKN
-812 KDFSRT
+812 
-818 YGGRNTATQS
+818 
-828 SLDSKDLREAAQ
+828 
-840 KDMHILKTHLKDYG
+840 HI
-854 YSEKD
+854 D
-859 IEAAFNK
+859 IHRGMK
-866 LNRLNEESGIYE
+866 
-878 QNN
+878 

>member
-1 MSHKVLPLSEVMSH
+1 MSH

-22 NFHNISEADIASAIP
+22 DFHNLAEADIASAIP
-37 SHLTFEQLKQHLYE
+37 AHLTFEQLKQHLHE
-51 GNLVLVSDT
+51 GKLVLVSDT

-81 SEVISE
+81 SEVISAF
-87 LSDDAANNLLAITKT
+87 SDDATKELLAKTKT
-102 TRATGGYRSCIGET
+102 PRATGGYSARIGDTATLERAYT
-116 STPERVYTP
+116 SQ
-125 PPIATASEEELI
+125 PIATETEEELT

-150 TTIKKMVHS
+150 ATIKKMVRC
-159 DFALAKTEKENAVTR
+159 DFTLAKTQNEGAVTR
-174 WEQANTELGTR
+174 WEQANTELGTL
-185 YTALCVFDEP
+185 YTALSAFDEP
-195 KRLNIHIADDNLG
+195 RRLNIHIADANLG

-218 KAGSHKAEEGFI
+218 KAGSHKAVEGFI

-257 LVQEYKILGEEKW
+257 LIQEYKILGQEKW
-270 AFYATQSTQDKL
+270 AFYATQSTQDTL

-302 DQIIEN
+302 NQELKN

-330 LCENGIKLDIPALF
+330 LSENGIKLDVPALF
-344 DTVKQPEEARSEV
+344 DAAKQPEEAREED
-357 NNDETQAEQT
+357 NNDETEAQQT
-367 AATHTVTA
+367 EATHNVAA
-375 GEDWQSIAELY
+375 GETWQSIAELY
-386 GMGAKALLL
+386 GMGAKALLS
-395 LNPVFEADPL
+395 LNPAYDADPL
-405 SLAVGD
+405 SLSAGD
-411 EITVA
+411 EIVVA
-416 EKQQQQAPDKKNTFP
+416 EAQHQQAPDKKDTFP

-444 HYQHSDPLLGLTKY
+444 HYQHSDALLWLTTH
-458 RAINTADFVE
+458 RAINAADFVE
-468 GDVVILN
+468 SDVAILN
-475 LKDATSLLVFA
+475 LKDATSSLVFA
-486 KSCTRPDGCIEI
+486 KSCTRPEGCIEI

-512 FFFAQANANPAAVI
+512 FLIAQANATPAAVI
-526 PAIQATQAQMAMGS
+526 PAIQATQAQMAIGS

-546 SPEQAQ
+546 SPEQTQ

-565 GTLKDKIVESYR
+565 GTLKDKIVEGYR

-612 SRVRVHITEPQNGEF
+612 SRVRVHITEPQDGEF

-649 NNGQLSVAIEENG
+649 NNGQLSVAIEDNG

-696 IHSDSDANVTVTP
+696 IHSYGDANVTVTP

-725 SSGIAPLYVVYNQ
+725 SSGIAPLYVVYKE
-738 NSSSKAT
+738 S
-745 PQVKPLEAGTYGE
+745 PRDKPGVVTGKGEDILGIWLAGAGKD
-758 LAPRSVKDG
+758 LGAP
-767 MDIDHIPSFKAI
+767 IPSQIADKLRGKEFSNFDAFRKAFWI
-779 QKWAESD
+779 
-786 GQPLTKK
+786 
-793 ELAALK
+793 
-799 RATNGVAIPHEVH
+799 EV
-812 KDFSRT
+812 
-818 YGGRNTATQS
+818 
-828 SLDSKDLREAAQ
+828 SKDSVLMAQ
-840 KDMHILKTHLKDYG
+840 FNRTNQKKISSGKSPIAPKGEHYG
-854 YSEKD
+854 KM
-859 IEAAFNK
+859 I
-866 LNRLNEESGIYE
+866 RYE
-878 QNN
+878 IHHQHEISKGGAVFHVDNLAVVTPKHHKRIHFGKN

>member
-1 MSHKVLPLSEVMSH
+1 MSH

-22 NFHNISEADIASAIP
+22 DFHNLAEADIASAIP
-37 SHLTFEQLKQHLYE
+37 AHLTFEQLKQHLHE
-51 GNLVLVSDT
+51 GKLVLVSDT

-81 SEVISE
+81 SEVISAF
-87 LSDDAANNLLAITKT
+87 SDDATKELLAKT
-102 TRATGGYRSCIGET
+102 TPPRATGGYSARIGDTATLERAYT
-116 STPERVYTP
+116 SQ
-125 PPIATASEEELI
+125 PIATETEEELT

-150 TTIKKMVHS
+150 ATIKKMVRC
-159 DFALAKTEKENAVTR
+159 DFTLAKTQNEGAVTR
-174 WEQANTELGTR
+174 WEQANTELGTL
-185 YTALCVFDEP
+185 YTALSAFDEP
-195 KRLNIHIADDNLG
+195 RRLNIHIADANLG

-270 AFYATQSTQDKL
+270 AFYATRSTQDKL
-282 NDERGFTKDQ
+282 NNERGFTKDQ

-302 DQIIEN
+302 NQVLEN

-330 LCENGIKLDIPALF
+330 LSENGIKLDIPALF
-344 DTVKQPEEARSEV
+344 DAAKQPEEAREED
-357 NNDETQAEQT
+357 NNDETEAQQT
-367 AATHTVTA
+367 EATHNVAA
-375 GEDWQSIAELY
+375 GETWQSIAELY
-386 GMGAKALLL
+386 GMGAKALLS
-395 LNPVFEADPL
+395 LNPAYDADPL
-405 SLAVGD
+405 SLSAGD
-411 EITVA
+411 EIVVA
-416 EKQQQQAPDKKNTFP
+416 EAQHQQAPDKKNTFP

-444 HYQHSDPLLGLTKY
+444 HYQHCEALLWLTTH
-458 RAINTADFVE
+458 RAINAADFVE
-468 GDVVILN
+468 SDVAILN
-475 LKDATSLLVFA
+475 LKDATSSLVFA
-486 KSCTRPDGCIEI
+486 KSCTRPEGCIEI
-498 GDQQESISNFGPWS
+498 GDQQESISNFGSWS
-512 FFFAQANANPAAVI
+512 FFSQANAAVPAVI
-526 PAIQATQAQMAMGS
+526 PAIQATQAQMAIGS

-546 SPEQAQ
+546 SPEQTQ

-565 GTLKDKIVESYR
+565 GTLKDKIVEGYR

-612 SRVRVHITEPQNGEF
+612 SRVRVHITEPQDGEF

-649 NNGQLSVAIEENG
+649 NNGQLSVAIEKNG

-696 IHSDSDANVTVTP
+696 IHSDGDANVTVTP

-725 SSGIAPLYVVYNQ
+725 SSGIAPLYVVYKE
-738 NSSSKAT
+738 S
-745 PQVKPLEAGTYGE
+745 PRDKPGVVTGKGEDIFGIWLADAGKDLG
-758 LAPRSVKDG
+758 AP
-767 MDIDHIPSFKAI
+767 IPSQIADKLRGKEFSSFDAFREGFWYAVGEDQTLINQFSRANQRLIKRGRSPFSLPSEQVGGRQRYELHHKEEI
-779 QKWAESD
+779 QHGGEVFHVD
-786 GQPLTKK
+786 NLCVLTP
-793 ELAALK
+793 K
-799 RATNGVAIPHEVH
+799 RHISIH
-812 KDFSRT
+812 KD
-818 YGGRNTATQS
+818 Q
-828 SLDSKDLREAAQ
+828 
-840 KDMHILKTHLKDYG
+840 
-854 YSEKD
+854 
-859 IEAAFNK
+859 
-866 LNRLNEESGIYE
+866 
-878 QNN
+878 

>member
-1 MSHKVLPLSEVMSH
+1 MSH

-22 NFHNISEADIASAIP
+22 DFHNLAEADIASAIP
-37 SHLTFEQLKQHLYE
+37 AHLTFEQLKQHLHE
-51 GNLVLVSDT
+51 GKLVLVSDT
-60 PQTPALLS
+60 PQTPTLLS

-81 SEVISE
+81 SEVISAF
-87 LSDDAANNLLAITKT
+87 SDDATKELLAKTKT
-102 TRATGGYRSCIGET
+102 PRATGGYSARIGDTATLERAYT
-116 STPERVYTP
+116 SQ
-125 PPIATASEEELI
+125 PIATETEEELT

-150 TTIKKMVHS
+150 ATIKKMVRC
-159 DFALAKTEKENAVTR
+159 DFTLAKTQNEGAVTR
-174 WEQANTELGTR
+174 WEQANTERGTL
-185 YTALCVFDEP
+185 YTALSAFDEP
-195 KRLNIHIADDNLG
+195 RRLNIHIADANLG

-218 KAGSHKAEEGFI
+218 KAGSHKAVEGFI

-257 LVQEYKILGEEKW
+257 LVQEYKILGQEKW
-270 AFYATQSTQDKL
+270 AFYATRSTQDKL

-302 DQIIEN
+302 NQVLEN

-330 LCENGIKLDIPALF
+330 LSENGIKLDIPALF
-344 DTVKQPEEARSEV
+344 DAAKQPEEAREED
-357 NNDETQAEQT
+357 NNDETEAQQT
-367 AATHTVTA
+367 EATHNVAA
-375 GEDWQSIAELY
+375 GETWQSIAERY
-386 GMGAKALLL
+386 GMGAKALLS
-395 LNPVFEADPL
+395 LNPAYDADPL
-405 SLAVGD
+405 SLSAGD
-411 EITVA
+411 EIVVA
-416 EKQQQQAPDKKNTFP
+416 EAQHQQAPDKKDTFP

-444 HYQHSDPLLGLTKY
+444 HYQHSDALLWLTTH
-458 RAINTADFVE
+458 RAINAADFVE
-468 GDVVILN
+468 SDVAILN
-475 LKDATSLLVFA
+475 LKDATSSLVFA
-486 KSCTRPDGCIEI
+486 KSCTRPEGCIEI

-512 FFFAQANANPAAVI
+512 FFFAQANATPAAFM

-540 SAAVAG
+540 SAAVAD
-546 SPEQAQ
+546 SPEQTQ

-565 GTLKDKIVESYR
+565 GTLKDKVVEGYR

-612 SRVRVHITEPQNGEF
+612 SRVRVHITEPQDGEF

-649 NNGQLSVAIEENG
+649 NNGQLSVAIEKSG

-696 IHSDSDANVTVTP
+696 IHSDGEANVTVTP

-725 SSGIAPLYVVYNQ
+725 SSGIAPLYVVYNK
-738 NSSSKAT
+738 NSSGKAN
-745 PQVKPLEAGTYGE
+745 PKVKPLEVGTYGE

-840 KDMHILKTHLKDYG
+840 KDMNILKTHLKNYG

-878 QNN
+878 KNN

>member
-1 MSHKVLPLSEVMSH
+1 MSH

-22 NFHNISEADIASAIP
+22 NFHNLAEADIASAIP
-37 SHLTFEQLKQHLYE
+37 AHLTFEQLKQHLHE
-51 GNLVLVSDT
+51 GKLVLVSDT
-60 PQTPALLS
+60 PQIPALLS

-81 SEVISE
+81 SEVISAF
-87 LSDDAANNLLAITKT
+87 SDDATKELLAKTKIP
-102 TRATGGYRSCIGET
+102 RAMGGYSTRIVET
-116 STPERVYTP
+116 ATLERAYTP
-125 PPIATASEEELI
+125 QPIATESEEEI
-137 KEFEYSF
+137 TKEFEYSF

-150 TTIKKMVHS
+150 ATIKKMVHS

-174 WEQANTELGTR
+174 WEQTNTEQGTR

-218 KAGSHKAEEGFI
+218 KAGSCKTDEGFI

-270 AFYATQSTQDKL
+270 AFYATQSTQDTL

-292 SAILVYWKLA
+292 SAILVYWKFANQVL
-302 DQIIEN
+302 EN

-330 LCENGIKLDIPALF
+330 LSENGIKLDIPALF
-344 DTVKQPEEARSEV
+344 DAAKQPEEARVED
-357 NNDETQAEQT
+357 NNDETEAEQT
-367 AATHTVTA
+367 AATHIVVA
-375 GEDWQSIAELY
+375 GETWQSIAELY
-386 GMGAKALLL
+386 GMGAKALLS
-395 LNPVFEADPL
+395 LNPAYDADPL
-405 SLAVGD
+405 SLSAGD
-411 EITVA
+411 EIVVA
-416 EKQQQQAPDKKNTFP
+416 EAQHQQAPDKKNTFP

-444 HYQHSDPLLGLTKY
+444 HYQHSDALLWLTTH
-458 RAINTADFVE
+458 RAINAADFVE
-468 GDVVILN
+468 SDVAILN
-475 LKDATSLLVFA
+475 LKDATSSLVFA
-486 KSCTRPDGCIEI
+486 KSCTRPEGCIEI
-498 GDQQESISNFGPWS
+498 SDQQESISNFGPWS
-512 FFFAQANANPAAVI
+512 FFFAQANATPAAVI
-526 PAIQATQAQMAMGS
+526 PAIQATQAQIAMGS

-546 SPEQAQ
+546 SPEQTQ
-552 QTQTAAM
+552 QSQTAAM

-565 GTLKDKIVESYR
+565 GTLKDKIVEGYR

-591 SLFGDNTQ
+591 NLFGDNTQ

-612 SRVRVHITEPQNGEF
+612 SRVRVHITEPKDGEF
-627 YPHVQGYHVDDT
+627 YPHVQGYHIDDT

-649 NNGQLSVAIEENG
+649 SSGQLSVAIEKNG

-725 SSGIAPLYVVYNQ
+725 SSGIVPLYIVYSENAYSSGFKTFLSP
-738 NSSSKAT
+738 NSYPGVSRARHFQEANENLLKMMETDPEFASQMESLNIKLERTAT
-745 PQVKPLEAGTYGE
+745 G
-758 LAPRSVKDG
+758 LAPRRPPKG
-767 MDIDHIPSFKAI
+767 WTWH
-779 QKWAESD
+779 
-786 GQPLTKK
+786 
-793 ELAALK
+793 
-799 RATNGVAIPHEVH
+799 HE
-812 KDFSRT
+812 
-818 YGGRNTATQS
+818 
-828 SLDSKDLREAAQ
+828 REKGSMVLVPREQ
-840 KDMHILKTHLKDYG
+840 HTIGSEEWKVLHPDNKGG
-854 YSEKD
+854 YSIWGK
-859 IEAAFNK
+859 
-866 LNRLNEESGIYE
+866 
-878 QNN
+878 

>member
-1 MSHKVLPLSEVMSH
+1 MSH

-22 NFHNISEADIASAIP
+22 SFHNLAEADIASAIP
-37 SHLTFEQLKQHLYE
+37 AHLTFEQLKQHLHE
-51 GNLVLVSDT
+51 GKLVLVSDT
-60 PQTPALLS
+60 PQTSALLS

-81 SEVISE
+81 SEVISAF
-87 LSDDAANNLLAITKT
+87 SDDAAKELLAKTKIP
-102 TRATGGYRSCIGET
+102 RATGGYSARIGET
-116 STPERVYTP
+116 ATLERAYTSQ
-125 PPIATASEEELI
+125 PIATETEEELT

-150 TTIKKMVHS
+150 TTIKKMVRC
-159 DFALAKTEKENAVTR
+159 DFALAKTQNEGAVTR
-174 WEQANTELGTR
+174 WEQANTEQGTL
-185 YTALCVFDEP
+185 YTALSAFDEP
-195 KRLNIHIADDNLG
+195 RRLNIHIADDNLG
-208 LTPLEAVTLQ
+208 LTPLEAITLE
-218 KAGSHKAEEGFI
+218 KAGSHKAVEGFI

-257 LVQEYKILGEEKW
+257 LVQEYKILGQEKW
-270 AFYATQSTQDKL
+270 AFYATQSTQDTL

-302 DQIIEN
+302 NQVLEN
-308 QYIIYLERQI
+308 QYIIYLDRQI
-318 TREELDNLSEDW
+318 TREELDTLSEDW
-330 LCENGIKLDIPALF
+330 LSENGIKLDISALF
-344 DTVKQPEEARSEV
+344 DAAKQPEEAREED
-357 NNDETQAEQT
+357 NNDETEAQQT
-367 AATHTVTA
+367 EATHNVAA
-375 GEDWQSIAELY
+375 GETWQSIAELY
-386 GMGAKALLL
+386 GMGAKALLS
-395 LNPVFEADPL
+395 LNPAYDVDPL
-405 SLAVGD
+405 SLAAGD
-411 EITVA
+411 EIVVA
-416 EKQQQQAPDKKNTFP
+416 EAQQQQAPDKKNTFP

-444 HYQHSDPLLGLTKY
+444 HYQHSDALLWLTTY
-458 RAINTADFVE
+458 RAINAADFVE
-468 GDVVILN
+468 GDVAILN
-475 LKDATSLLVFA
+475 LKDATSSLVFA
-486 KSCTRPDGCIEI
+486 KSCTRPEGCIEI

-546 SPEQAQ
+546 SPEQTQ
-552 QTQTAAM
+552 QTQTAAL

-565 GTLKDKIVESYR
+565 GTLKDKVVEGYR

-612 SRVRVHITEPQNGEF
+612 SRVRVHITEPKDGEF

-677 QTTPDHSD
+677 QSTPDHSD

-696 IHSDSDANVTVTP
+696 IHSDSDASVTVTP

-725 SSGIAPLYVVYNQ
+725 SSGIAPLYVVYKE
-738 NSSSKAT
+738 S
-745 PQVKPLEAGTYGE
+745 PRDKPGVVTGKGEDIFGIWLADAGKDFG
-758 LAPRSVKDG
+758 AP
-767 MDIDHIPSFKAI
+767 IPSQIADKLRGKEFSSFDAFREGFWYAVGEDQTLINQFSRANQRLIKRGRSPFSLPSEQVGGRQRYELHHKEEI
-779 QKWAESD
+779 QHGGEVFHVD
-786 GQPLTKK
+786 NLCVLTP
-793 ELAALK
+793 K
-799 RATNGVAIPHEVH
+799 RHISIH
-812 KDFSRT
+812 KD
-818 YGGRNTATQS
+818 Q
-828 SLDSKDLREAAQ
+828 
-840 KDMHILKTHLKDYG
+840 
-854 YSEKD
+854 
-859 IEAAFNK
+859 
-866 LNRLNEESGIYE
+866 
-878 QNN
+878 

>member
-1 MSHKVLPLSEVMSH
+1 MSH

-22 NFHNISEADIASAIP
+22 NFHNLAEADIASAIP
-37 SHLTFEQLKQHLYE
+37 AHLTFEQLKQHLHE
-51 GNLVLVSDT
+51 GKLVLVSDT
-60 PQTPALLS
+60 PQIPAFLS

-81 SEVISE
+81 SEVISAF
-87 LSDDAANNLLAITKT
+87 SDDATKELLAKTKIP
-102 TRATGGYRSCIGET
+102 RATGGYSTRIVET
-116 STPERVYTP
+116 ATLERAYTP
-125 PPIATASEEELI
+125 QPIATESEEEI
-137 KEFEYSF
+137 TKEFEYSF

-150 TTIKKMVHS
+150 ATIKKMVHS

-174 WEQANTELGTR
+174 WEQTNTEQGTR

-218 KAGSHKAEEGFI
+218 KAGSHKTEEGFI

-257 LVQEYKILGEEKW
+257 LVQEYKILGQEKW
-270 AFYATQSTQDKL
+270 AFYATRSTQDKL

-302 DQIIEN
+302 NQVLEN

-330 LCENGIKLDIPALF
+330 LSENGIKLDIPALF
-344 DTVKQPEEARSEV
+344 DAAKQPEEARVED
-357 NNDETQAEQT
+357 NNDETEAEQT
-367 AATHTVTA
+367 PATHIVVA
-375 GEDWQSIAELY
+375 GETWQSIAELY
-386 GMGAKALLL
+386 GMGAKALLS
-395 LNPVFEADPL
+395 LNPAYDADPL
-405 SLAVGD
+405 SLSAGD
-411 EITVA
+411 EIVVA
-416 EKQQQQAPDKKNTFP
+416 EAQHQQAPDKKNTFP

-444 HYQHSDPLLGLTKY
+444 HYQHSDALLWLTTH
-458 RAINTADFVE
+458 RAINAADFVE
-468 GDVVILN
+468 SDVAILN
-475 LKDATSLLVFA
+475 LKDATSSLVFA
-486 KSCTRPDGCIEI
+486 KSCTRPEGCIEI

-512 FFFAQANANPAAVI
+512 FLIAQANATPAAFM

-546 SPEQAQ
+546 SPEQTQ

-565 GTLKDKIVESYR
+565 GTLKDKIVEGYR

-591 SLFGDNTQ
+591 NLFGDNTQ

-612 SRVRVHITEPQNGEF
+612 SRVRVHITEPKDGEF

-649 NNGQLSVAIEENG
+649 NNGQLSVAIEKNG
-662 PTIYWTPEENGEASW
+662 PTIYWTPEGNGEASW

-696 IHSDSDANVTVTP
+696 IHSDGDANVTVTP

-725 SSGIAPLYVVYNQ
+725 SSGIAPLYVVYNKP
-738 NSSSKAT
+738 NGDIKYIPAPKGSPPLPAFPDAIKAKKKT
-745 PQVKPLEAGTYGE
+745 SVQGGGKLRERWKDKKGRIYEWDSQHGKVEIYTKNGKHIGE
-758 LAPRSVKDG
+758 F
-767 MDIDHIPSFKAI
+767 DHISGEQTKEADPSRK
-779 QKWAESD
+779 
-786 GQPLTKK
+786 
-793 ELAALK
+793 
-799 RATNGVAIPHEVH
+799 V
-812 KDFSRT
+812 
-818 YGGRNTATQS
+818 
-828 SLDSKDLREAAQ
+828 
-840 KDMHILKTHLKDYG
+840 
-854 YSEKD
+854 EK
-859 IEAAFNK
+859 
-866 LNRLNEESGIYE
+866 
-878 QNN
+878 

>member
-1 MSHKVLPLSEVMSH
+1 MSH

-22 NFHNISEADIASAIP
+22 NFHNLAEADIASAIP
-37 SHLTFEQLKQHLYE
+37 AHLTFEQLKQHLYE
-51 GNLVLVSDT
+51 GKLILVSDT

-68 YNDPIGPKTWRLN
+68 YNDPIGSKTWRLN
-81 SEVISE
+81 SEVISAF
-87 LSDDAANNLLAITKT
+87 SDDAAEELLAKTKIP
-102 TRATGGYRSCIGET
+102 RATGGYSARIGDT
-116 STPERVYTP
+116 ATLERAYTP
-125 PPIATASEEELI
+125 QPIAVESEEEI
-137 KEFEYSF
+137 TKEFEYSF

-150 TTIKKMVHS
+150 ATIKKMVHN

-174 WEQANTELGTR
+174 WEQANTEQGTR

-218 KAGSHKAEEGFI
+218 KAGSHKTEEGFI

-257 LVQEYKILGEEKW
+257 LVQEYKILGQEKW
-270 AFYATQSTQDKL
+270 AFYATRSTQDTL

-302 DQIIEN
+302 NQVLEN

-330 LCENGIKLDIPALF
+330 LSENGIKLDVPALF
-344 DTVKQPEEARSEV
+344 DAVKQPEESRSD
-357 NNDETQAEQT
+357 NIDDETEAEQT
-367 AATHTVTA
+367 AATHIVVA
-375 GEDWQSIAELY
+375 GESWQSIAERY
-386 GMGAKALLL
+386 GMGAKALLS
-395 LNPVFEADPL
+395 LNPVFEDDPL
-405 SLAVGD
+405 SLTIGD
-411 EITVA
+411 EIVVA
-416 EKQQQQAPDKKNTFP
+416 EAQQKQAPDKKNTFP

-458 RAINTADFVE
+458 RAINAADFVE
-468 GDVVILN
+468 GDVAILN
-475 LKDATSLLVFA
+475 LKDVTSSLVFA
-486 KSCTRPDGCIEI
+486 KSCTRPEGCIEI
-498 GDQQESISNFGPWS
+498 SEQQESISNFGPWS
-512 FFFAQANANPAAVI
+512 FFFAQANATPAAVI

-546 SPEQAQ
+546 SPEKTQ

-565 GTLKDKIVESYR
+565 GTLKDKIVEGYR

-612 SRVRVHITEPQNGEF
+612 SRVRVHITEPQDGEF

-649 NNGQLSVAIEENG
+649 NNDQLSVAIEDNG

-677 QTTPDHSD
+677 QSTPDHSD

-696 IHSDSDANVTVTP
+696 IHSDGDASVTVTP

-725 SSGIAPLYVVYNQ
+725 SSGIAPLYVVYNK
-738 NSSSKAT
+738 NSSGKAN
-745 PQVKPLEAGTYGE
+745 PKVKPLEVGTYGE

-767 MDIDHIPSFKAI
+767 MDIDHIPSK
-779 QKWAESD
+779 
-786 GQPLTKK
+786 
-793 ELAALK
+793 AALL
-799 RATNGVAIPHEVH
+799 RAAEEMIGRPLSSDEKAAIIKSGASVAIPREIHQKCSE
-812 KDFSRT
+812 T
-818 YGGRNTATQS
+818 YGGRNKEAKQI
-828 SLDSKDLREAAQ
+828 DDAKDLKSAVDSNFNAIKEC
-840 KDMHILKTHLKDYG
+840 LKNNG
-854 YSEKD
+854 YTEEELEKARSELH
-859 IEAAFNK
+859 K
-866 LNRLNEESGIYE
+866 LNK
-878 QNN
+878 QNGWY

>member
-1 MSHKVLPLSEVMSH
+1 MSYKVLPLSEVMSH

-51 GNLVLVSDT
+51 GNLALVSDT

-174 WEQANTELGTR
+174 WEQANTEQGTR

-344 DTVKQPEEARSEV
+344 DTVKQPEEVRSEV

-431 PLRPQTYNNIRNS
+431 PLRPQTYNHIRNS

-458 RAINTADFVE
+458 RAINTADCIE

-486 KSCTRPDGCIEI
+486 KSCTRPEGCIEI

-546 SPEQAQ
+546 SPEQMQ

-565 GTLKDKIVESYR
+565 GTLKDKIVEGYR

-612 SRVRVHITEPQNGEF
+612 SRVRVHITEPQDGEF

-691 ILVTP
+691 ILVMP
-696 IHSDSDANVTVTP
+696 IHSDSDANVTVPP

-725 SSGIAPLYVVYNQ
+725 SSGIAPLYVVYKESQ
-738 NSSSKAT
+738 RD
-745 PQVKPLEAGTYGE
+745 KPGVVTGKGEDIFGIWLADAGKDLG
-758 LAPRSVKDG
+758 AP
-767 MDIDHIPSFKAI
+767 IPSQIADKLRGREFSSFDAFREGFWYAVGEDQTLLNQFSRANQRLIKRGRSPFSLPSEQVGGRQRYELHHKEEI
-779 QKWAESD
+779 QYGGEVFHVD
-786 GQPLTKK
+786 NLCVLTP
-793 ELAALK
+793 K
-799 RATNGVAIPHEVH
+799 RHISIH
-812 KDFSRT
+812 KD
-818 YGGRNTATQS
+818 Q
-828 SLDSKDLREAAQ
+828 
-840 KDMHILKTHLKDYG
+840 
-854 YSEKD
+854 
-859 IEAAFNK
+859 
-866 LNRLNEESGIYE
+866 
-878 QNN
+878 

>member
-1 MSHKVLPLSEVMSH
+1 MSYKTLPLSEVMSH

-22 NFHNISEADIASAIP
+22 DFHNLAEADIASAIP
-37 SHLTFEQLKQHLYE
+37 AHLTFEQLKQHLHE
-51 GNLVLVSDT
+51 GKLVLVSDT

-81 SEVISE
+81 SEVISAF
-87 LSDDAANNLLAITKT
+87 SDDATKELLAKTKT
-102 TRATGGYRSCIGET
+102 PRATGGYSARIGDTATLERAYT
-116 STPERVYTP
+116 SQ
-125 PPIATASEEELI
+125 PIATETEEELT

-150 TTIKKMVHS
+150 ATIKKMVRC
-159 DFALAKTEKENAVTR
+159 DFTLAKTQNEGAVTR
-174 WEQANTELGTR
+174 WEQANTELGTL
-185 YTALCVFDEP
+185 YTALSAFDEP
-195 KRLNIHIADDNLG
+195 RRLNIHIADANLG

-218 KAGSHKAEEGFI
+218 KAGSHKAVEGFI

-257 LVQEYKILGEEKW
+257 LIQEYKILGQEKW
-270 AFYATQSTQDKL
+270 AFYATQSTQDTL

-302 DQIIEN
+302 NQELKN

-330 LCENGIKLDIPALF
+330 LSENGIKLDVPALF
-344 DTVKQPEEARSEV
+344 DAAKQPEEAREED
-357 NNDETQAEQT
+357 NNDETEAQQT
-367 AATHTVTA
+367 EATHNVAA
-375 GEDWQSIAELY
+375 GETWQSIAELY
-386 GMGAKALLL
+386 GMGAKALLS
-395 LNPVFEADPL
+395 LNPAYDADPL
-405 SLAVGD
+405 SLSAGD
-411 EITVA
+411 EIVVA
-416 EKQQQQAPDKKNTFP
+416 EAQHQQAPDKKDTFP

-444 HYQHSDPLLGLTKY
+444 HYQHSDALLWLTTH
-458 RAINTADFVE
+458 RAINAADFVE
-468 GDVVILN
+468 SDVAILN
-475 LKDATSLLVFA
+475 LKDATSSLVFA
-486 KSCTRPDGCIEI
+486 KSCTRPEGCIEI

-512 FFFAQANANPAAVI
+512 FLIAQANATPAAVI
-526 PAIQATQAQMAMGS
+526 PAIQATQAQMAIGS

-546 SPEQAQ
+546 SPEQTQ

-565 GTLKDKIVESYR
+565 GTLKDKIVEGYR

-612 SRVRVHITEPQNGEF
+612 SRVRVHITEPQDGEF

-649 NNGQLSVAIEENG
+649 NNGQLSVAIEKNG

-696 IHSDSDANVTVTP
+696 IHSDGDANVTVTP

-725 SSGIAPLYVVYNQ
+725 SSGIAPLYVVYKE
-738 NSSSKAT
+738 S
-745 PQVKPLEAGTYGE
+745 PRDKPGVVTGKGEDILGIWLAGAGKD
-758 LAPRSVKDG
+758 LGAP
-767 MDIDHIPSFKAI
+767 IPSQIADKLRGKEFSNFDAFRKAFWI
-779 QKWAESD
+779 
-786 GQPLTKK
+786 
-793 ELAALK
+793 
-799 RATNGVAIPHEVH
+799 EV
-812 KDFSRT
+812 
-818 YGGRNTATQS
+818 
-828 SLDSKDLREAAQ
+828 SKDSVLMAQ
-840 KDMHILKTHLKDYG
+840 FNRTNQKKISSGKSPIAPKGEHYG
-854 YSEKD
+854 KM
-859 IEAAFNK
+859 I
-866 LNRLNEESGIYE
+866 RYE
-878 QNN
+878 IHHQHEISKGGAVFHVDNLAVVTPKHHKRIHFGKN